1 MISKGSEYTGE
12 LKKSFMEGF
21 GALYYGLNKKK
32 MKSRADHF
40 LVEAKQEDAFKAWNL
55 PETGIIKKFLP
66 AIFPSISFNK
76 KIYIPKLFRQ
86 ITKEYILE
94 QYK

>member
-1 MISKGSEYTGE
+1 
-12 LKKSFMEGF
+12 MEGF

-40 LVEAKQEDAFKAWNL
+40 LVEAKKEDAFKTWNL

-76 KIYIPKLFRQ
+76 KIYIPKLFRK
-86 ITKEYILE
+86 ITKEYILD
-94 QYK
+94 

>member
-40 LVEAKQEDAFKAWNL
+40 LVEAK
-55 PETGIIKKFLP
+55 
-66 AIFPSISFNK
+66 
-76 KIYIPKLFRQ
+76 
-86 ITKEYILE
+86 
-94 QYK
+94 